1 MIVVTGAT
9 GNVGQPLVRAL
20 VAAGE
25 QVTAVSR
32 RVVDVPGARA
42 VAADLADPSS
52 LAPALPGADVVF
64 LLTAG
69 DLLGTDL
76 TPVLAEIRSNGVDR
90 VVLLS
95 SQGVGTGHHPP
106 MLEDAVRASGL
117 RWTILRSGG
126 FHSNTLRWAESVRAR
141 REVAAPFGDAALPT
155 IDPADIAEVA
165 AVVLRDQAHTGKL
178 YELTGPEP
186 ISPRGQV
193 AAIADA
199 VGEPVRFVEQTRAEA
214 KAEMLRFMPEP
225 VADSTLDILSSP
237 AMRQVSPAVEDLLGR
252 PGRLF
257 AEWAANNAA
266 AFK

>member
-1 MIVVTGAT
+1 MSRQVVEVPG
-9 GNVGQPLVRAL
+9 VRAF
-20 VAAGE
+20 
-25 QVTAVSR
+25 
-32 RVVDVPGARA
+32 
-42 VAADLADPSS
+42 AADLANPAT

-76 TPVLAEIRSNGVDR
+76 TPVLAEIRSSGVDR

-95 SQGVGTGHHPP
+95 SQGVRTGHHPST
-106 MLEDAVRASGL
+106 LEDAVRASGL
-117 RWTILRSGG
+117 RWTILRPGG

-141 REVAAPFGDAALPT
+141 REVAAPFGDMALPT
-155 IDPADIAEVA
+155 IDPADIADVA
-165 AVVLRDQAHTGKL
+165 AVVLRDPAHAGKV

-186 ISPRGQV
+186 VSPRAQV

-199 VGEPVRFVEQTRAEA
+199 VGEPVRFVEQTREEA
-214 KAEMLRFMPEP
+214 KAQMLRFMPEP
-225 VADSTLDILSSP
+225 VVDSTLDILSSP
-237 AMRQVSPAVEDLLGR
+237 LMRQVSPAVEELLGR

-257 AEWAANNAA
+257 ADWAANNAA

>member
-32 RVVDVPGARA
+32 RAVEVPGAKA
-42 VAADLADPSS
+42 FAADLADPPS
-52 LAPALPGADVVF
+52 LRPALAGADVVF

-69 DLLGTDL
+69 NLLGADL
-76 TPVLAEIRSNGVDR
+76 TPVLTEIRSSGVDR

-106 MLEDAVRASGL
+106 AIEDAVRASGL
-117 RWTILRSGG
+117 KWTILRPGG
-126 FHSNTLRWAESVRAR
+126 FHSNALQWAESVRAR
-141 REVAAPFGDAALPT
+141 REVAAPFGDVALPT
-155 IDPADIAEVA
+155 IDPADIAAVA
-165 AVVLRDQAHTGKL
+165 AVVLRDPSHAGKV

-186 ISPRGQV
+186 VSPRAQV
-193 AAIADA
+193 AALANA
-199 VGEPVRFVEQTRAEA
+199 VGEPVRFVELTRAEA
-214 KAEMLRFMPEP
+214 KAAMLRFMPEP
-225 VADSTLDILSSP
+225 VAESTLDILSSP
-237 AMRQVSPAVEDLLGR
+237 AMRQVSPAVEELLGR